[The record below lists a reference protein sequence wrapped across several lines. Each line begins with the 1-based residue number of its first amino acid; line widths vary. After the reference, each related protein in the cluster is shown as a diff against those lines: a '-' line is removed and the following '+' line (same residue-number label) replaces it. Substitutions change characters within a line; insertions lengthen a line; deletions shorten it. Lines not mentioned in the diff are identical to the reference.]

1 MDKEIFSKKYLLD
14 TYARDYTHFVRGE
27 GAKLYTDKGEEFID
41 FTAGIGV
48 NALGHN
54 HPALVKSIAN
64 QAQKVLHLSNL
75 FYIDSQA
82 HLAKKM
88 VELAGQGSKNQ
99 CEIKVFFCNS
109 GLEANE
115 CAIKIARIYG
125 ERFRVDSAKNA
136 ESASFSH
143 SQNAESASF
152 CHSNGVKQST
162 TFCHSERSEESKKN
176 RDFSPM
182 AQNDNNDFFSAYK
195 NHRYK
200 IITLKNSFHGRSIA
214 TLRAC
219 GQDKMHTHFS
229 PFPDGFLYA
238 KDISEMIELAKSDNA
253 VAAVFI
259 ELIQG
264 EGGIYA
270 LPKEQVQEL
279 ARFCDERDIL
289 LMIDEVQSGVFRSGK
304 FLASQYY
311 EIAPNVVTLA
321 KGLAGGVPIGA
332 VMCDKGDIFA
342 PSQHGSTFGGNPLS
356 TTAGLTT
363 LEVLEKY
370 QKSGDL
376 AKNIALFDS
385 QLQAIKS
392 AFSGVVSG
400 VSGVGFMRGLKI
412 KDDETLGRII
422 AKAREKRLLVL
433 RSGNATLRFL
443 PPLLISEGEI
453 DDGFARLKSAFG
465 EI

>member
-1 MDKEIFSKKYLLD
+1 MDKFNDLESFSKQYLLD

-27 GAKLYTDKGEEFID
+27 GAKLYTDKGEEYID

-54 HPALVKSIAN
+54 HPALVESIAN

-75 FYIDSQA
+75 FYIDSQS

-88 VELAGQGSKNQ
+88 VELAGQDMKA
-99 CEIKVFFCNS
+99 FFCNS

-125 ERFRVDSAKNA
+125 ERFKVNSNDSSLRGARSDSECDEAIQKDLHDSSG
-136 ESASFSH
+136 ESSIF
-143 SQNAESASF
+143 
-152 CHSNGVKQST
+152 
-162 TFCHSERSEESKKN
+162 
-176 RDFSPM
+176 D
-182 AQNDNNDFFSAYK
+182 AYK

-229 PFPDGFLYA
+229 PFPKGFLYA
-238 KDISEMIELAKSDNA
+238 KDISEMIEMARADNA

-270 LPKEQVQEL
+270 LPKGQVQEL

-304 FLASQYY
+304 FLASNYY
-311 EIAPNVVTLA
+311 EITPNVVTLA

-332 VMCDKGDIFA
+332 VLCDKGDIFA

-363 LEVLEKY
+363 LEVLESY
-370 QKSGDL
+370 QKSG
-376 AKNIALFDS
+376 ALDKHITLFVS
-385 QLQAIKS
+385 QLQDIKS
-392 AFSGVVSG
+392 AFSSVVQGISG
-400 VSGVGFMRGLKI
+400 IGFMRGLKI
-412 KDDETLGRII
+412 KDDETMSAII
-422 AKAREKRLLVL
+422 AKAKEKRLLVL

-443 PPLLISEGEI
+443 PPLLITKDEI
-453 DDGFARLKSAFG
+453 EEGFARLREAMR

>member
-1 MDKEIFSKKYLLD
+1 MDKNNELENFSKKYLLD

-27 GAKLYTDKGEEFID
+27 GAKLYNDKGEEFID

-64 QAQKVLHLSNL
+64 QASKVLHLSNL
-75 FYIDSQA
+75 FYIDSQVR
-82 HLAKKM
+82 LAKKM
-88 VELAGQGSKNQ
+88 VELA
-99 CEIKVFFCNS
+99 EREMKVFFCNS

-125 ERFRVDSAKNA
+125 ERFKVDSN
-136 ESASFSH
+136 ESSLRDSH
-143 SQNAESASF
+143 RKS
-152 CHSNGVKQST
+152 KQST
-162 TFCHSERSEESKKN
+162 HELNCDSSLF
-176 RDFSPM
+176 D
-182 AQNDNNDFFSAYK
+182 AYK

-238 KDISEMIELAKSDNA
+238 KDISEMIELAKADNA

-279 ARFCDERDIL
+279 ARFCSERDIL

-311 EIAPNVVTLA
+311 EIAPSVVTLA

-332 VMCDKGDIFA
+332 VMCDKGDIFS

-363 LEVLEKY
+363 LEVLESY
-370 QKSGDL
+370 QKNGDL

-392 AFSGVVSG
+392 AFSSVVQGISG
-400 VSGVGFMRGLKI
+400 IGFMRGLKI
-412 KDDETLGRII
+412 KDDETLSTII
-422 AKAREKRLLVL
+422 AKARENRLLVL
-433 RSGNATLRFL
+433 RSGNSTLRFL
-443 PPLLISEGEI
+443 PPLLITEGEI
-453 DDGFARLKSAFG
+453 TEGFARLKSAFG

>member
-1 MDKEIFSKKYLLD
+1 MDKFNDLESFSKQYLLD

-27 GAKLYTDKGEEFID
+27 GAKLYTDKGEEYID

-54 HPALVKSIAN
+54 HPALVESIAN

-75 FYIDSQA
+75 FYIDSQS

-88 VELAGQGSKNQ
+88 VELAGQDMKA
-99 CEIKVFFCNS
+99 FFCNS

-125 ERFRVDSAKNA
+125 ERFKINSNDSSLRGARSDSECNEAIQKDLHDSSG
-136 ESASFSH
+136 ESSIF
-143 SQNAESASF
+143 
-152 CHSNGVKQST
+152 
-162 TFCHSERSEESKKN
+162 
-176 RDFSPM
+176 D
-182 AQNDNNDFFSAYK
+182 AYK

-229 PFPDGFLYA
+229 PFPKGFLYA
-238 KDISEMIELAKSDNA
+238 KDISEMIEMARADNA

-270 LPKEQVQEL
+270 LPKGQVQEL

-304 FLASQYY
+304 FLAANHYD
-311 EIAPNVVTLA
+311 IKPNVVTLA

-332 VMCDKGDIFA
+332 VLCDKGDIFA

-363 LEVLEKY
+363 LEVLETY
-370 QKSGDL
+370 QKSG
-376 AKNIALFDS
+376 ALDKHITLFVS
-385 QLQAIKS
+385 QLQDIKS
-392 AFSGVVSG
+392 AFSSVVQGISG
-400 VSGVGFMRGLKI
+400 IGFMRGLKI
-412 KDDETLGRII
+412 KDDETMSAII

-443 PPLLISEGEI
+443 PPLLITKDEI
-453 DDGFARLKSAFG
+453 EEGFARLREAMR

>member
-1 MDKEIFSKKYLLD
+1 MDKNNDLETFSKKYLLD

-27 GAKLYTDKGEEFID
+27 GAKLYDDKGEEYID

-54 HPALVKSIAN
+54 HPALVEAIAN
-64 QAQKVLHLSNL
+64 QASKVLHLSNL

-88 VELAGQGSKNQ
+88 VELV
-99 CEIKVFFCNS
+99 EREMKVFFCNS

-125 ERFRVDSAKNA
+125 ERFRVVDSGESSG
-136 ESASFSH
+136 ESAPSLRDSH
-143 SQNAESASF
+143 RES
-152 CHSNGVKQST
+152 KQST
-162 TFCHSERSEESKKN
+162 HESN
-176 RDFSPM
+176 CDSSLF
-182 AQNDNNDFFSAYK
+182 NAYK

-238 KDISEMIELAKSDNA
+238 KDISEMIEIAKADSA
-253 VAAVFI
+253 VVAVFI

-270 LPKEQVQEL
+270 LPKEQVQKL

-289 LMIDEVQSGVFRSGK
+289 LMIDEVQSGIFRSGK
-304 FLASQYY
+304 FLASKHY

-332 VMCDKGDIFA
+332 VLCDKIDIFA

-363 LEVLEKY
+363 LEVLEKCE
-370 QKSGDL
+370 KSGAL
-376 AKNIALFDS
+376 AKNIVLFNA
-385 QLQAIKS
+385 QLQSIKNDFNS
-392 AFSGVVSG
+392 VVMG
-400 VSGVGFMRGLKI
+400 VSGIGFMRGLKT
-412 KDDETLGRII
+412 KDDETLGQII
-422 AKAREKRLLVL
+422 AKARKKRLLVL

-443 PPLLISEGEI
+443 PPLLITDGEI
-453 DDGFARLKSAFG
+453 MEGFARLRSALR

>member
-1 MDKEIFSKKYLLD
+1 MDNLEIFSKQYLLD

-27 GAKLYTDKGEEFID
+27 GAKLYTNEGAEYID

-54 HPALVKSIAN
+54 HPALVESIAN

-75 FYIDSQA
+75 FYIDSQVR
-82 HLAKKM
+82 LAKKM
-88 VELAGQGSKNQ
+88 VELAGQNMR
-99 CEIKVFFCNS
+99 VFFCNS

-125 ERFRVDSAKNA
+125 ERFKVDSGESGESHESTADSA
-136 ESASFSH
+136 ESSGDS
-143 SQNAESASF
+143 
-152 CHSNGVKQST
+152 CDST
-162 TFCHSERSEESKKN
+162 LFN
-176 RDFSPM
+176 
-182 AQNDNNDFFSAYK
+182 AYK

-229 PFPDGFLYA
+229 PFPKGFLYA
-238 KDISEMIELAKSDNA
+238 KDISEAISLAKSDNA
-253 VAAVFI
+253 VVAIFI

-270 LPKEQVQEL
+270 LPKDEVAKL
-279 ARFCDERDIL
+279 ADFCAKSDIL
-289 LMIDEVQSGVFRSGK
+289 LMVDEVQSGVFRSGA
-304 FLASQYY
+304 FLASNYY
-311 EIAPNVVTLA
+311 GIKPNVVTLA

-332 VMCDKGDIFA
+332 VMCDKVDIFA
-342 PSQHGSTFGGNPLS
+342 PAQHGSTFGGNPLS
-356 TTAGLTT
+356 MSAGIAVLDA
-363 LEVLEKY
+363 LESYKNSGALEK
-370 QKSGDL
+370 Q
-376 AKNIALFDS
+376 IARFDAHLRKIAE
-385 QLQAIKS
+385 Q
-392 AFSGVVSG
+392 FSEIILG

-412 KDDETLGRII
+412 KDDEILGRIV
-422 AKAREKRLLVL
+422 AKARENRLLVL
-433 RSGNATLRFL
+433 KSGNATLRFL
-443 PPLLISEGEI
+443 PPILISESEI
-453 DDGFARLKSAFG
+453 DEGFRRLEVAMH

>member
-1 MDKEIFSKKYLLD
+1 MDKFNDLESFSKQYLLD
-14 TYARDYTHFVRGE
+14 TYARDYTHFVRGD
-27 GAKLYTDKGEEFID
+27 GAKLYTDKGEEYID

-54 HPALVKSIAN
+54 HPALVESIAN

-75 FYIDSQA
+75 FYIDSQSR
-82 HLAKKM
+82 LAKKM
-88 VELAGQGSKNQ
+88 VELAGQDMKA
-99 CEIKVFFCNS
+99 FFCNS

-125 ERFRVDSAKNA
+125 ERFKINSNDSSLRGARSDSECNEA
-136 ESASFSH
+136 THH
-143 SQNAESASF
+143 SVIAM
-152 CHSNGVKQST
+152 
-162 TFCHSERSEESKKN
+162 ERSDRSNPKTMDCHDSN
-176 RDFSPM
+176 PFD
-182 AQNDNNDFFSAYK
+182 AYK

-229 PFPDGFLYA
+229 PFPKGFLCA
-238 KDISEMIELAKSDNA
+238 KDISEMIEMARADNA

-270 LPKEQVQEL
+270 LPKGQVQEL

-304 FLASQYY
+304 FLAANHYD
-311 EIAPNVVTLA
+311 IKPNVVTLA

-332 VMCDKGDIFA
+332 VLCDKGDIFA

-363 LEVLEKY
+363 LEVLESY
-370 QKSGDL
+370 QKSG
-376 AKNIALFDS
+376 ALDKHITLFVA
-385 QLQAIKS
+385 QLQEIKS
-392 AFSGVVSG
+392 AFSSVVQGISG
-400 VSGVGFMRGLKI
+400 IGFMRGLKV
-412 KDDETLGRII
+412 KDDETMSAII

-443 PPLLISEGEI
+443 PPLLITKDEI
-453 DDGFARLKSAFG
+453 EEGFARLREAMR

>member
-1 MDKEIFSKKYLLD
+1 MDKFNDLESFSKQYLLD
-14 TYARDYTHFVRGE
+14 TYARDYTHFVRGD
-27 GAKLYTDKGEEFID
+27 GAKLYTDKGEEYID

-54 HPALVKSIAN
+54 HPALVESIAN

-75 FYIDSQA
+75 FYIDSQS

-88 VELAGQGSKNQ
+88 VELAGQDMKA
-99 CEIKVFFCNS
+99 FFCNS

-125 ERFRVDSAKNA
+125 ERFKINSNDSSLRGARSDSECNEAIQKDLHDSSG
-136 ESASFSH
+136 ESSIF
-143 SQNAESASF
+143 
-152 CHSNGVKQST
+152 
-162 TFCHSERSEESKKN
+162 
-176 RDFSPM
+176 D
-182 AQNDNNDFFSAYK
+182 AYK

-229 PFPDGFLYA
+229 PFPKGFLYA
-238 KDISEMIELAKSDNA
+238 KDISEMIEMARADNA

-270 LPKEQVQEL
+270 LPKGQVQEL

-304 FLASQYY
+304 FLAANHYG
-311 EIAPNVVTLA
+311 IKPNVVTLA

-332 VMCDKGDIFA
+332 VLCDKGDIFA

-363 LEVLEKY
+363 LEVLESY
-370 QKSGDL
+370 QKSG
-376 AKNIALFDS
+376 ALDKHITLFVA
-385 QLQAIKS
+385 QLQEIKS
-392 AFSGVVSG
+392 AFSSVVQGISG
-400 VSGVGFMRGLKI
+400 IGFMRGLKI
-412 KDDETLGRII
+412 KDDETMSAII

-443 PPLLISEGEI
+443 PPLLITKDEI
-453 DDGFARLKSAFG
+453 EEGFARLREAMR

>member
-1 MDKEIFSKKYLLD
+1 MDKFNDLESFSKQYLLD

-27 GAKLYTDKGEEFID
+27 GAKLYTDKGEEYID

-54 HPALVKSIAN
+54 HPALVESITN

-75 FYIDSQA
+75 FYIDSQS

-88 VELAGQGSKNQ
+88 VELAGQDMKA
-99 CEIKVFFCNS
+99 FFCNS

-125 ERFRVDSAKNA
+125 ERFKINSNDSSLRGARSDSECNEAIQKDLHDSSG
-136 ESASFSH
+136 ESSIF
-143 SQNAESASF
+143 
-152 CHSNGVKQST
+152 
-162 TFCHSERSEESKKN
+162 
-176 RDFSPM
+176 D
-182 AQNDNNDFFSAYK
+182 AYK

-229 PFPDGFLYA
+229 PFPKGFLYA
-238 KDISEMIELAKSDNA
+238 KDISEMIEMARADNA

-279 ARFCDERDIL
+279 ARFCYERDIL

-304 FLASQYY
+304 FLAANHYG
-311 EIAPNVVTLA
+311 IKPNVVTLA

-332 VMCDKGDIFA
+332 VLCDKGDIFA

-363 LEVLEKY
+363 LEVLESY
-370 QKSGDL
+370 QKSG
-376 AKNIALFDS
+376 ALDKHITLFVS
-385 QLQAIKS
+385 QLQDIKS
-392 AFSGVVSG
+392 AFSSVVQGISG
-400 VSGVGFMRGLKI
+400 IGFMRGLKI
-412 KDDETLGRII
+412 KDDETMSAII
-422 AKAREKRLLVL
+422 AKAKEKRLLVL

-443 PPLLISEGEI
+443 PPLLITKDEI
-453 DDGFARLKSAFG
+453 EEGFARLREAMR

>member
-1 MDKEIFSKKYLLD
+1 MDKFNDLESFSKQYLLD
-14 TYARDYTHFVRGE
+14 TYARDYTHFVRGN
-27 GAKLYTDKGEEFID
+27 GAKLYTDKGEEYID

-54 HPALVKSIAN
+54 HPALVESIAN

-75 FYIDSQA
+75 FYIDSQS

-88 VELAGQGSKNQ
+88 VELAGQDMKA
-99 CEIKVFFCNS
+99 FFCNS

-125 ERFRVDSAKNA
+125 ERFKVNSNDSSLRGARSDSECNEVTQKDLHDSSG
-136 ESASFSH
+136 ESSIF
-143 SQNAESASF
+143 
-152 CHSNGVKQST
+152 
-162 TFCHSERSEESKKN
+162 
-176 RDFSPM
+176 D
-182 AQNDNNDFFSAYK
+182 AYK

-229 PFPDGFLYA
+229 PFPKGFLYA
-238 KDISEMIELAKSDNA
+238 KDISEMIEMARADNA

-270 LPKEQVQEL
+270 LPKGQVQEL

-304 FLASQYY
+304 FLAANHYG
-311 EIAPNVVTLA
+311 IKPNVVTLA

-332 VMCDKGDIFA
+332 VLCDKGDIFA

-363 LEVLEKY
+363 LEVLESY
-370 QKSGDL
+370 QKSG
-376 AKNIALFDS
+376 ALDKHITLFVS
-385 QLQAIKS
+385 QLQDIKS
-392 AFSGVVSG
+392 AFSSVVQGISG
-400 VSGVGFMRGLKI
+400 IGFMRGLKI
-412 KDDETLGRII
+412 KDDETMSAII

-443 PPLLISEGEI
+443 PPLLITKDEI
-453 DDGFARLKSAFG
+453 EEGFARLREAMR

>member
-1 MDKEIFSKKYLLD
+1 MDKFNDLESFSKQYLLD

-27 GAKLYTDKGEEFID
+27 GAKLYTDKGADYID

-54 HPALVKSIAN
+54 HPALVESIAN

-75 FYIDSQA
+75 FYIDSQSR
-82 HLAKKM
+82 LAKKM
-88 VELAGQGSKNQ
+88 VELAGQDMKA
-99 CEIKVFFCNS
+99 FFCNS

-125 ERFRVDSAKNA
+125 ERFKVNSNDSSG
-136 ESASFSH
+136 ESSIF
-143 SQNAESASF
+143 
-152 CHSNGVKQST
+152 
-162 TFCHSERSEESKKN
+162 
-176 RDFSPM
+176 D
-182 AQNDNNDFFSAYK
+182 AYK

-229 PFPDGFLYA
+229 PFPKGFLYA
-238 KDISEMIELAKSDNA
+238 KDISEMIEMARADNA

-270 LPKEQVQEL
+270 LPKGQVQEL

-304 FLASQYY
+304 FLAANHYG
-311 EIAPNVVTLA
+311 IKPNVVTLA

-332 VMCDKGDIFA
+332 VLCDKGDIFA

-363 LEVLEKY
+363 LEVLESY
-370 QKSGDL
+370 QKSG
-376 AKNIALFDS
+376 ALDKHITLFVA
-385 QLQAIKS
+385 QLQDIKS
-392 AFSGVVSG
+392 AFSSVVQGISG
-400 VSGVGFMRGLKI
+400 IGFMRGLKV
-412 KDDETLGRII
+412 KDDETMSAII
-422 AKAREKRLLVL
+422 AKARKKLLLLL

-443 PPLLISEGEI
+443 PPLLITKDEI
-453 DDGFARLKSAFG
+453 EEGFARLREAMR

>member
-1 MDKEIFSKKYLLD
+1 MDNLERFSKQYLLD

-27 GAKLYTDKGEEFID
+27 GAKLYTNEGVEYID

-54 HPALVKSIAN
+54 HPALVESIAN

-75 FYIDSQA
+75 FYIDSQVR
-82 HLAKKM
+82 LAKKM
-88 VELAGQGSKNQ
+88 VELAGQNMR
-99 CEIKVFFCNS
+99 VFFCNS

-125 ERFRVDSAKNA
+125 ERFKITPSLRDDSNDAKSSLRGSEADEAIQKNIDCHNSTQSV
-136 ESASFSH
+136 ES
-143 SQNAESASF
+143 
-152 CHSNGVKQST
+152 
-162 TFCHSERSEESKKN
+162 R
-176 RDFSPM
+176 
-182 AQNDNNDFFSAYK
+182 NDDKSDFFNAYK

-229 PFPDGFLYA
+229 PFPKGFLYA
-238 KDISEMIELAKSDNA
+238 KDISEAISLAKADSA
-253 VAAVFI
+253 VAAIFI

-264 EGGIYA
+264 EGGICA
-270 LPKEQVQEL
+270 FPKDEVAKL
-279 ARFCDERDIL
+279 ADFCAKSDIL
-289 LMIDEVQSGVFRSGK
+289 LMVDEVQSGVFRSGA
-304 FLASQYY
+304 FLASNYY
-311 EIAPNVVTLA
+311 GIKPNVVTLA

-332 VMCDKGDIFA
+332 VMCDKVDIFS

-356 TTAGLTT
+356 TSAGIAVLDT
-363 LEVLEKY
+363 LESYKNSGALDKQIARFEAHLKAIAEK
-370 QKSGDL
+370 
-376 AKNIALFDS
+376 
-385 QLQAIKS
+385 
-392 AFSGVVSG
+392 FSDIILG

-412 KDDETLGRII
+412 KNDEILGQIV
-422 AKAREKRLLVL
+422 ARAHKNRLLVL
-433 RSGNATLRFL
+433 KSGNATLRFL
-443 PPLLISEGEI
+443 PPILISESEI
-453 DDGFARLKSAFG
+453 DEGFRRLEVAMH

>member
-1 MDKEIFSKKYLLD
+1 MDKFNDLESFSKQYLLD
-14 TYARDYTHFVRGE
+14 TYARDYTHFVRGD
-27 GAKLYTDKGEEFID
+27 GAKLYTDKGEEYID

-54 HPALVKSIAN
+54 HPALVESIAN

-75 FYIDSQA
+75 FYIDSQS

-88 VELAGQGSKNQ
+88 VELAGQDMKA
-99 CEIKVFFCNS
+99 FFCNS

-125 ERFRVDSAKNA
+125 ERFKINSNDSSLRGARSDSECNEVTQKDLHDSSG
-136 ESASFSH
+136 ESSIF
-143 SQNAESASF
+143 
-152 CHSNGVKQST
+152 
-162 TFCHSERSEESKKN
+162 
-176 RDFSPM
+176 D
-182 AQNDNNDFFSAYK
+182 AYK

-229 PFPDGFLYA
+229 PFPKGFLYA
-238 KDISEMIELAKSDNA
+238 KDISEMIEMASADNA

-270 LPKEQVQEL
+270 LPKGQVQEL

-304 FLASQYY
+304 FLASNYY
-311 EIAPNVVTLA
+311 EITPNVVTLA

-332 VMCDKGDIFA
+332 VLCDKGDIFA

-363 LEVLEKY
+363 LGVLESY
-370 QKSGDL
+370 QKSG
-376 AKNIALFDS
+376 ALDKHITLFVS
-385 QLQAIKS
+385 QLQDIKS
-392 AFSGVVSG
+392 AFSSVVQGISG
-400 VSGVGFMRGLKI
+400 IGFMRGLKI
-412 KDDETLGRII
+412 KDDETMSAII

-443 PPLLISEGEI
+443 PPLLITKDEI
-453 DDGFARLKSAFG
+453 EEGFARLREAMR

>member
-1 MDKEIFSKKYLLD
+1 MDKFNDLESFSKQYLLD

-27 GAKLYTDKGEEFID
+27 GAKLYTDKGEEYID

-54 HPALVKSIAN
+54 HPALVESIAN

-75 FYIDSQA
+75 FYIDSQSR
-82 HLAKKM
+82 LAKKM
-88 VELAGQGSKNQ
+88 VELAGQDMKA
-99 CEIKVFFCNS
+99 FFCNS

-125 ERFRVDSAKNA
+125 ERFKINSNDSSLRGARSDSECNEAIQKDLHDSSG
-136 ESASFSH
+136 ESSIF
-143 SQNAESASF
+143 
-152 CHSNGVKQST
+152 
-162 TFCHSERSEESKKN
+162 
-176 RDFSPM
+176 D
-182 AQNDNNDFFSAYK
+182 AYK

-229 PFPDGFLYA
+229 PFPKGFLYA
-238 KDISEMIELAKSDNA
+238 KDISEMIEMARADNA

-270 LPKEQVQEL
+270 LPKGQVQEL

-304 FLASQYY
+304 FLAANHYG
-311 EIAPNVVTLA
+311 IKPNVVTLA

-332 VMCDKGDIFA
+332 VLCDKGDIFA

-363 LEVLEKY
+363 LEVLESY
-370 QKSGDL
+370 QKSG
-376 AKNIALFDS
+376 ALDKHITLFVA
-385 QLQAIKS
+385 QLQEIKS
-392 AFSGVVSG
+392 AFSSVVQGISG
-400 VSGVGFMRGLKI
+400 IGFMRGLKV
-412 KDDETLGRII
+412 KDDDTMSAII
-422 AKAREKRLLVL
+422 TKAREKRLLVL

-443 PPLLISEGEI
+443 PPLLITKDEI
-453 DDGFARLKSAFG
+453 EEGFARLREAMR

>member
-1 MDKEIFSKKYLLD
+1 MDKFNDLESFSKQYLLD
-14 TYARDYTHFVRGE
+14 TYAQDYTHFVRGE
-27 GAKLYTDKGEEFID
+27 GAKLYTDKGEEYID

-54 HPALVKSIAN
+54 HPALVESITN

-75 FYIDSQA
+75 FYIDSQS

-88 VELAGQGSKNQ
+88 VELAGQDMKA
-99 CEIKVFFCNS
+99 FFCNS

-125 ERFRVDSAKNA
+125 ERFKINSNNSSLRCARSDSECNEATQKDLHDSSG
-136 ESASFSH
+136 ESSIF
-143 SQNAESASF
+143 
-152 CHSNGVKQST
+152 
-162 TFCHSERSEESKKN
+162 
-176 RDFSPM
+176 D
-182 AQNDNNDFFSAYK
+182 AYK

-229 PFPDGFLYA
+229 PFPKGFLYA
-238 KDISEMIELAKSDNA
+238 KDISEMIEMARADNA

-304 FLASQYY
+304 FLAANHYD
-311 EIAPNVVTLA
+311 IKPNVVTLA

-332 VMCDKGDIFA
+332 VLCDKGDIFA

-363 LEVLEKY
+363 LEVLESY
-370 QKSGDL
+370 QKSG
-376 AKNIALFDS
+376 ALDKHITLFVS
-385 QLQAIKS
+385 QLQDIKS
-392 AFSGVVSG
+392 AFSSVVQGISG
-400 VSGVGFMRGLKI
+400 IGFMRGLKI
-412 KDDETLGRII
+412 KDDETMSAII

-443 PPLLISEGEI
+443 PPLLITKDEI
-453 DDGFARLKSAFG
+453 EEGFARLREAMR

>member
-1 MDKEIFSKKYLLD
+1 MDKFNDLESFSKQYLLD

-27 GAKLYTDKGEEFID
+27 GAKLYTDKGEEYID

-54 HPALVKSIAN
+54 HPALVESIAN
-64 QAQKVLHLSNL
+64 QAKKVLHLSNL
-75 FYIDSQA
+75 FYIDSQSR
-82 HLAKKM
+82 LAKKM
-88 VELAGQGSKNQ
+88 VELAGQDMKA
-99 CEIKVFFCNS
+99 FFCNS

-125 ERFRVDSAKNA
+125 ERFKINSNDSSLRGARSDSECNEAIQKDLHDSSG
-136 ESASFSH
+136 ESSIF
-143 SQNAESASF
+143 
-152 CHSNGVKQST
+152 
-162 TFCHSERSEESKKN
+162 
-176 RDFSPM
+176 D
-182 AQNDNNDFFSAYK
+182 AYK

-229 PFPDGFLYA
+229 PFPKGFLYA
-238 KDISEMIELAKSDNA
+238 KDISEMIEMARADNA

-270 LPKEQVQEL
+270 LPKGQVQEL

-304 FLASQYY
+304 FLAANHYD
-311 EIAPNVVTLA
+311 IKPNVVTLA
-321 KGLAGGVPIGA
+321 KGLAGGVPIG
-332 VMCDKGDIFA
+332 VVLCDKGDIFA

-363 LEVLEKY
+363 LEVLESY
-370 QKSGDL
+370 QKSGALD
-376 AKNIALFDS
+376 KHIALFVS
-385 QLQAIKS
+385 QLQEIKS
-392 AFSGVVSG
+392 AFSSVVQGISG
-400 VSGVGFMRGLKI
+400 IGFMRGLKV
-412 KDDETLGRII
+412 KDDETMSAII

-443 PPLLISEGEI
+443 PPLLITKDEI
-453 DDGFARLKSAFG
+453 EEGFARLREAMR

>member
-1 MDKEIFSKKYLLD
+1 MDKFNDLESFSKQYLLD
-14 TYARDYTHFVRGE
+14 TYARDYTHFVRGN
-27 GAKLYTDKGEEFID
+27 GAKLYTDKGEEYID

-54 HPALVKSIAN
+54 HPALVESIAN

-75 FYIDSQA
+75 FYIDSQS

-88 VELAGQGSKNQ
+88 VELAEQDMKA
-99 CEIKVFFCNS
+99 FFCNS

-125 ERFRVDSAKNA
+125 ERFKVNSNDSSLRGARSDSECNEAIQKDLHDSSG
-136 ESASFSH
+136 ESSIF
-143 SQNAESASF
+143 
-152 CHSNGVKQST
+152 
-162 TFCHSERSEESKKN
+162 
-176 RDFSPM
+176 D
-182 AQNDNNDFFSAYK
+182 AYK

-229 PFPDGFLYA
+229 PFPKGFLYA
-238 KDISEMIELAKSDNA
+238 KDISEMIEMARADNA

-270 LPKEQVQEL
+270 LPKGQVQEL

-304 FLASQYY
+304 FLAANHYD
-311 EIAPNVVTLA
+311 IKPNVVTLA

-332 VMCDKGDIFA
+332 VLCDKGDIFA

-363 LEVLEKY
+363 LEVLESY
-370 QKSGDL
+370 QKSS
-376 AKNIALFDS
+376 ALDKHITLFVS
-385 QLQAIKS
+385 QLQDIKS
-392 AFSGVVSG
+392 AFSSVVQGISG
-400 VSGVGFMRGLKI
+400 IGFMRGLKI
-412 KDDETLGRII
+412 KDDETMSAII

-443 PPLLISEGEI
+443 PPLLITKDEI
-453 DDGFARLKSAFG
+453 EEGFARLREAMR

>member
-1 MDKEIFSKKYLLD
+1 MDKFNDLESFSKQYLLD

-27 GAKLYTDKGEEFID
+27 GAKLYTDKGEEYID

-54 HPALVKSIAN
+54 HPALVESIAN

-75 FYIDSQA
+75 FYIDSQSR
-82 HLAKKM
+82 LAKKM
-88 VELAGQGSKNQ
+88 VELAGQDMKA
-99 CEIKVFFCNS
+99 FFCNS

-125 ERFRVDSAKNA
+125 ERFKVNSNDSSLRGARSDGECNEATQKDLHDSSG
-136 ESASFSH
+136 ESSIF
-143 SQNAESASF
+143 
-152 CHSNGVKQST
+152 
-162 TFCHSERSEESKKN
+162 
-176 RDFSPM
+176 D
-182 AQNDNNDFFSAYK
+182 AYK

-229 PFPDGFLYA
+229 PFPKGFLYA
-238 KDISEMIELAKSDNA
+238 KDISEMIEMARADNA
-253 VAAVFI
+253 VVAVFI

-270 LPKEQVQEL
+270 LPKGQVQEL

-304 FLASQYY
+304 FLAANHYG
-311 EIAPNVVTLA
+311 IKPNVVTLA

-332 VMCDKGDIFA
+332 VLCDKGDIFA

-363 LEVLEKY
+363 LEVLETY
-370 QKSGDL
+370 QKSG
-376 AKNIALFDS
+376 ALDKHITLFVS
-385 QLQAIKS
+385 QLQDIKS
-392 AFSGVVSG
+392 AFSSVVQGISG
-400 VSGVGFMRGLKI
+400 IGFMRGLKI
-412 KDDETLGRII
+412 KDDETMSAII

-443 PPLLISEGEI
+443 PPLLITKDEI
-453 DDGFARLKSAFG
+453 EEGFARLREAMR

>member
-1 MDKEIFSKKYLLD
+1 MDKFNDLESFSKQYLLD
-14 TYARDYTHFVRGE
+14 TYAWDYTHFVRGK
-27 GAKLYTDKGEEFID
+27 GAKLYTDKGEEYID

-54 HPALVKSIAN
+54 HPALVESITN

-75 FYIDSQA
+75 FYIDSQS

-88 VELAGQGSKNQ
+88 VELAGQDMKA
-99 CEIKVFFCNS
+99 FFCNS

-125 ERFRVDSAKNA
+125 ERFKINSNDSSLRGARSDSECNEAIQKDLHDSSG
-136 ESASFSH
+136 ESSIF
-143 SQNAESASF
+143 
-152 CHSNGVKQST
+152 
-162 TFCHSERSEESKKN
+162 
-176 RDFSPM
+176 D
-182 AQNDNNDFFSAYK
+182 AYK

-229 PFPDGFLYA
+229 PFPKGFLYA
-238 KDISEMIELAKSDNA
+238 KDISEMIEMARADNA

-304 FLASQYY
+304 FLASNYY
-311 EIAPNVVTLA
+311 EITPNVVTLA

-332 VMCDKGDIFA
+332 VLCDKGDIFA

-363 LEVLEKY
+363 LEVLESY
-370 QKSGDL
+370 QKSG
-376 AKNIALFDS
+376 ALDKHITLFVS
-385 QLQAIKS
+385 QLQDIKS
-392 AFSGVVSG
+392 AFSSVVKGISG
-400 VSGVGFMRGLKI
+400 IGFMRGLKI
-412 KDDETLGRII
+412 KDDETMSAII
-422 AKAREKRLLVL
+422 AKAKEKRLLVL

-443 PPLLISEGEI
+443 PPLLITKDEI
-453 DDGFARLKSAFG
+453 EEGFARLREAMR

>member
-1 MDKEIFSKKYLLD
+1 MDKFNDLESFSKQYLLD

-27 GAKLYTDKGEEFID
+27 GAKLYTDKGEEYID

-54 HPALVKSIAN
+54 HPALVESIAN

-75 FYIDSQA
+75 FYIDSQSR
-82 HLAKKM
+82 LAKKM
-88 VELAGQGSKNQ
+88 VELAGQDMKA
-99 CEIKVFFCNS
+99 FFCNS

-125 ERFRVDSAKNA
+125 ERFKANSNDSSLRGARSDGECNEATQKDLHDSSG
-136 ESASFSH
+136 ESSIF
-143 SQNAESASF
+143 
-152 CHSNGVKQST
+152 
-162 TFCHSERSEESKKN
+162 
-176 RDFSPM
+176 D
-182 AQNDNNDFFSAYK
+182 AYK

-229 PFPDGFLYA
+229 PFPKGFLYA
-238 KDISEMIELAKSDNA
+238 KDISEMIEMARADNA

-270 LPKEQVQEL
+270 LPKGQVQEL
-279 ARFCDERDIL
+279 ARFCDEHDIL

-304 FLASQYY
+304 FLAANHYG
-311 EIAPNVVTLA
+311 IKPNVVTLA

-332 VMCDKGDIFA
+332 VLCDKGDIFA

-356 TTAGLTT
+356 TTAGLAT
-363 LEVLEKY
+363 LEVLESY
-370 QKSGDL
+370 QKSGALD
-376 AKNIALFDS
+376 KHIALFDS
-385 QLQAIKS
+385 QLQEIKS
-392 AFSGVVSG
+392 AFSSVVQGISG
-400 VSGVGFMRGLKI
+400 IGFMCGLKV
-412 KDDETLGRII
+412 KDDETMSAII

-443 PPLLISEGEI
+443 PPLLITKDEI
-453 DDGFARLKSAFG
+453 EEGFARLREAMR

>member
-1 MDKEIFSKKYLLD
+1 MDKFNDLESFSKQYLLD

-27 GAKLYTDKGEEFID
+27 GAKLYTDKGEEYID

-54 HPALVKSIAN
+54 HPALVESIAN

-75 FYIDSQA
+75 FYIDSQS

-88 VELAGQGSKNQ
+88 VELAGQDMKA
-99 CEIKVFFCNS
+99 FFCNS

-125 ERFRVDSAKNA
+125 ERFKINSNDSSLRGARSDSECNEAIQKDLHDSSG
-136 ESASFSH
+136 ESSIF
-143 SQNAESASF
+143 
-152 CHSNGVKQST
+152 
-162 TFCHSERSEESKKN
+162 
-176 RDFSPM
+176 D
-182 AQNDNNDFFSAYK
+182 AYK

-200 IITLKNSFHGRSIA
+200 IITLKYSFHGRSIA

-229 PFPDGFLYA
+229 PFPKGFLYA
-238 KDISEMIELAKSDNA
+238 KDISEMIEMARADNA

-270 LPKEQVQEL
+270 LPKGQVQEL

-304 FLASQYY
+304 FLAANHYG
-311 EIAPNVVTLA
+311 IKPNVVTLA

-332 VMCDKGDIFA
+332 VLCDKGDIFA

-363 LEVLEKY
+363 LEVLESY
-370 QKSGDL
+370 QKSG
-376 AKNIALFDS
+376 ALDKHITLFVA
-385 QLQAIKS
+385 QLQEIKS
-392 AFSGVVSG
+392 AFSSVVQGISG
-400 VSGVGFMRGLKI
+400 IGFMRGLKV
-412 KDDETLGRII
+412 KDDETMSAII

-443 PPLLISEGEI
+443 PPLLITKDEI
-453 DDGFARLKSAFG
+453 EEGFARLREAMR

>member
-1 MDKEIFSKKYLLD
+1 MDKNNELENFSKKYLLD
-14 TYARDYTHFVRGE
+14 TYTRDYTHFVRGE
-27 GAKLYTDKGEEFID
+27 GAKLYTDKGEEYID

-54 HPALVKSIAN
+54 HPALVKSIAK
-64 QAQKVLHLSNL
+64 QAQKMLHLSNL
-75 FYIDSQA
+75 FYIDSQVR
-82 HLAKKM
+82 LAKKM

-99 CEIKVFFCNS
+99 CEMKVFFCNS

-125 ERFRVDSAKNA
+125 ERFKVDSR
-136 ESASFSH
+136 ESSESNSDSH
-143 SQNAESASF
+143 ESHLF
-152 CHSNGVKQST
+152 N
-162 TFCHSERSEESKKN
+162 
-176 RDFSPM
+176 
-182 AQNDNNDFFSAYK
+182 AYK

-238 KDISEMIELAKSDNA
+238 RDISEMIALAKADNA
-253 VAAVFI
+253 VSAVFI

-279 ARFCDERDIL
+279 ARFCSERDIL

-356 TTAGLTT
+356 TTVGLTA
-363 LEVLEKY
+363 LEVLEAH

-392 AFSGVVSG
+392 AFSSVVSG

-412 KDDETLGRII
+412 KDDETLGQII
-422 AKAREKRLLVL
+422 AKARQNRLLVL

-453 DDGFARLKSAFG
+453 IEGFARLKSAFS

>member
-1 MDKEIFSKKYLLD
+1 MDKFNDLESFSKQYLLD

-27 GAKLYTDKGEEFID
+27 GAKLYTDKGEEYID

-54 HPALVKSIAN
+54 HPALVESIAN

-75 FYIDSQA
+75 FYIDSQS

-88 VELAGQGSKNQ
+88 VELAGQDMKA
-99 CEIKVFFCNS
+99 FFCNS

-125 ERFRVDSAKNA
+125 ERFKVNSNDSSLRGARSDSECNEAIQKDLHDSSG
-136 ESASFSH
+136 ESSIF
-143 SQNAESASF
+143 
-152 CHSNGVKQST
+152 
-162 TFCHSERSEESKKN
+162 
-176 RDFSPM
+176 D
-182 AQNDNNDFFSAYK
+182 AYK

-229 PFPDGFLYA
+229 PFPKGFLYA
-238 KDISEMIELAKSDNA
+238 KDISEMIEMARADNA

-270 LPKEQVQEL
+270 LPKGQVQEL

-304 FLASQYY
+304 FLAANHYG
-311 EIAPNVVTLA
+311 IKPNVVTLA

-332 VMCDKGDIFA
+332 VLCDKGDIFA

-363 LEVLEKY
+363 LEVLESY
-370 QKSGDL
+370 QKSG
-376 AKNIALFDS
+376 ALDKHITLFVS
-385 QLQAIKS
+385 QLQDIKS
-392 AFSGVVSG
+392 AFSSVVQGISG
-400 VSGVGFMRGLKI
+400 IGFMRGLKI
-412 KDDETLGRII
+412 KDDETMSAII

-443 PPLLISEGEI
+443 PPLLITKDEI
-453 DDGFARLKSAFG
+453 EEGFARLREAMR

>member
-1 MDKEIFSKKYLLD
+1 MDNTQFNELEIFSKQYLLD

-27 GAKLYTDKGEEFID
+27 GAKLYTNEGAEYID

-54 HPALVKSIAN
+54 HPALVESIAS

-75 FYIDSQA
+75 FYIDSQVR
-82 HLAKKM
+82 LAKKM
-88 VELAGQGSKNQ
+88 VELSGQNMR
-99 CEIKVFFCNS
+99 VFFCNS

-125 ERFRVDSAKNA
+125 ERFKVDSAQSA
-136 ESASFSH
+136 ESTDL
-143 SQNAESASF
+143 SQ
-152 CHSNGVKQST
+152 K
-162 TFCHSERSEESKKN
+162 
-176 RDFSPM
+176 
-182 AQNDNNDFFSAYK
+182 YK

-219 GQDKMHTHFS
+219 GQDKMHAHFS

-238 KDISEMIELAKSDNA
+238 KDIGEAIEKAKSDSA
-253 VAAVFI
+253 VVAIFI

-270 LPKEQVQEL
+270 LPKDEVAKL
-279 ARFCDERDIL
+279 ADFCAKSDIL
-289 LMIDEVQSGVFRSGK
+289 LMVDEVQSGVFRSGA
-304 FLASQYY
+304 FLASSYY
-311 EIAPNVVTLA
+311 GIKPNVVTLA

-332 VMCDKGDIFA
+332 IMCDKVDIFA
-342 PSQHGSTFGGNPLS
+342 PTQHGSTFGGNPLS
-356 TTAGLTT
+356 MSAGIAVLDA
-363 LEVLEKY
+363 LESYKNSGALEK
-370 QKSGDL
+370 Q
-376 AKNIALFDS
+376 IARFDAH
-385 QLQAIKS
+385 LRRIAET
-392 AFSGVVSG
+392 FSEIILG

-412 KDDETLGRII
+412 KNDEILGKIVDR
-422 AKAREKRLLVL
+422 ARENRLLVL
-433 RSGNATLRFL
+433 KSGNATLRFL
-443 PPLLISEGEI
+443 PPILISESEI
-453 DDGFARLKSAFG
+453 DEGFRRLEAAMH

>member
-1 MDKEIFSKKYLLD
+1 MDKNNELENFSKKYLMD
-14 TYARDYTHFVRGE
+14 TYTRDYTHFVRGE
-27 GAKLYTDKGEEFID
+27 GAKLYNDKGEEYID

-54 HPALVKSIAN
+54 HPALVESIAN

-82 HLAKKM
+82 RLAKKM

-99 CEIKVFFCNS
+99 REMKVFFCNS

-125 ERFRVDSAKNA
+125 ERFRVDLGESSG
-136 ESASFSH
+136 ESAPSLRDSH
-143 SQNAESASF
+143 RES
-152 CHSNGVKQST
+152 KQST
-162 TFCHSERSEESKKN
+162 HELNCDSSLFG
-176 RDFSPM
+176 
-182 AQNDNNDFFSAYK
+182 AYK

-238 KDISEMIELAKSDNA
+238 KDISEMIEIAKADNA

-332 VMCDKGDIFA
+332 VLCDKGDIFA

-363 LEVLEKY
+363 LEVLEAHE
-370 QKSGDL
+370 KSGDL
-376 AKNIALFDS
+376 AKNITLFDS

-392 AFSGVVSG
+392 AFSSVVSG

-412 KDDETLGRII
+412 KDDETLGQVI
-422 AKAREKRLLVL
+422 AKARENRLLVL

-453 DDGFARLKSAFG
+453 IEGFARLKSAFG

>member
-1 MDKEIFSKKYLLD
+1 MDKFNDLESFSKQYLLD

-27 GAKLYTDKGEEFID
+27 GAKLYTDKGEEYID

-54 HPALVKSIAN
+54 HPALVESIAN

-75 FYIDSQA
+75 FYIDSQS

-88 VELAGQGSKNQ
+88 VELAGQDMKA
-99 CEIKVFFCNS
+99 FFCNS

-125 ERFRVDSAKNA
+125 ERFKVNSNDSSLRGARSDSECNEAIQKDLHDSSG
-136 ESASFSH
+136 ESSIF
-143 SQNAESASF
+143 
-152 CHSNGVKQST
+152 
-162 TFCHSERSEESKKN
+162 
-176 RDFSPM
+176 D
-182 AQNDNNDFFSAYK
+182 AYK

-229 PFPDGFLYA
+229 PFPKGFLYA
-238 KDISEMIELAKSDNA
+238 KDISEMIEMARADNA

-304 FLASQYY
+304 FLAANHYD
-311 EIAPNVVTLA
+311 IKPNVVTLA

-332 VMCDKGDIFA
+332 VLCDKGDIFA

-363 LEVLEKY
+363 LGVLESY
-370 QKSGDL
+370 QKSG
-376 AKNIALFDS
+376 ALDKHITLFVS
-385 QLQAIKS
+385 QLQDIKS
-392 AFSGVVSG
+392 AFSSVVQGISG
-400 VSGVGFMRGLKI
+400 IGFMRGLKI
-412 KDDETLGRII
+412 KDDETMSAII

-443 PPLLISEGEI
+443 PPLLITKDEI
-453 DDGFARLKSAFG
+453 EEGFARLREAMR

>member
-1 MDKEIFSKKYLLD
+1 MDKFNDLESFSKQYLLD

-27 GAKLYTDKGEEFID
+27 GAKLYTDKGEEYID

-54 HPALVKSIAN
+54 HPALVESIAN

-75 FYIDSQA
+75 FYIDSQS

-88 VELAGQGSKNQ
+88 VELAGQDMKA
-99 CEIKVFFCNS
+99 FFCNS

-125 ERFRVDSAKNA
+125 ERFKINSNDSSLRGARSDSECNETIQKDLHDSSG
-136 ESASFSH
+136 ESSIF
-143 SQNAESASF
+143 
-152 CHSNGVKQST
+152 
-162 TFCHSERSEESKKN
+162 
-176 RDFSPM
+176 D
-182 AQNDNNDFFSAYK
+182 AYK

-229 PFPDGFLYA
+229 PFPKGFLYA
-238 KDISEMIELAKSDNA
+238 KDISEMIEMARADNA

-270 LPKEQVQEL
+270 LPKGQVQEL

-304 FLASQYY
+304 FLAANHYG
-311 EIAPNVVTLA
+311 IKPNVVTLA

-332 VMCDKGDIFA
+332 VLCDKGDIFA

-356 TTAGLTT
+356 TTAGLAT
-363 LEVLEKY
+363 LEVLESY
-370 QKSGDL
+370 QKSG
-376 AKNIALFDS
+376 ALDKHITLFVS
-385 QLQAIKS
+385 QLQDIKS
-392 AFSGVVSG
+392 AFSSVVQGISG
-400 VSGVGFMRGLKI
+400 IGFMRGLKI
-412 KDDETLGRII
+412 KDDETMSAII

-443 PPLLISEGEI
+443 PPLLITKDEI
-453 DDGFARLKSAFG
+453 EEGFARLREAMR

>member
-1 MDKEIFSKKYLLD
+1 MDKNNELENFSKKYLLD

-27 GAKLYTDKGEEFID
+27 GAKLYTDKGEEYID

-54 HPALVKSIAN
+54 HPALVESIAS

-88 VELAGQGSKNQ
+88 VELAGQNM
-99 CEIKVFFCNS
+99 KVFFCNS

-125 ERFRVDSAKNA
+125 ERFRVDSSDSSLRDSHR
-136 ESASFSH
+136 ES
-143 SQNAESASF
+143 
-152 CHSNGVKQST
+152 KQST
-162 TFCHSERSEESKKN
+162 HELNCDSSLFDT
-176 RDFSPM
+176 
-182 AQNDNNDFFSAYK
+182 YK

-229 PFPDGFLYA
+229 PFPNGFLYA
-238 KDISEMIELAKSDNA
+238 LDISEMIEIAKADSA
-253 VAAVFI
+253 VVAVFI

-279 ARFCDERDIL
+279 ARFCEKRDIL

-363 LEVLEKY
+363 LEVLEAH
-370 QKSGDL
+370 QKSGEL

-385 QLQAIKS
+385 QLQEIKNDFNS
-392 AFSGVVSG
+392 IVQG
-400 VSGVGFMRGLKI
+400 VSGIGFMRGLKI
-412 KDDETLGRII
+412 RDDETLGQII
-422 AKAREKRLLVL
+422 AKARENRLLVL

-443 PPLLISEGEI
+443 PPLLITDGEI
-453 DDGFARLKSAFG
+453 DEGFARLRSALS

>member
-1 MDKEIFSKKYLLD
+1 MDKFNDLESFSKQYLLD

-27 GAKLYTDKGEEFID
+27 GAKLYTDKGEEYID

-54 HPALVKSIAN
+54 HPALVESIAN

-75 FYIDSQA
+75 FYIDSQS

-88 VELAGQGSKNQ
+88 VELAGQDMKA
-99 CEIKVFFCNS
+99 FFCNS

-125 ERFRVDSAKNA
+125 ERFKINSNDSSLRGARSDSECNEAIQKDLHDSSG
-136 ESASFSH
+136 ESSIF
-143 SQNAESASF
+143 
-152 CHSNGVKQST
+152 
-162 TFCHSERSEESKKN
+162 
-176 RDFSPM
+176 D
-182 AQNDNNDFFSAYK
+182 AYK

-229 PFPDGFLYA
+229 PFPKGFLYA
-238 KDISEMIELAKSDNA
+238 KDISEMIEMARADNA

-270 LPKEQVQEL
+270 LPKGQVQEL

-304 FLASQYY
+304 FLAANHYG
-311 EIAPNVVTLA
+311 IKPNVVTLA

-332 VMCDKGDIFA
+332 VLCDKGDIFA

-363 LEVLEKY
+363 LEVLESY
-370 QKSGDL
+370 QKSG
-376 AKNIALFDS
+376 ALDKHITLFVS
-385 QLQAIKS
+385 QLQDIKS
-392 AFSGVVSG
+392 AFSSVVQGISG
-400 VSGVGFMRGLKI
+400 IGFMRGLKI
-412 KDDETLGRII
+412 KDDETMSAII

-443 PPLLISEGEI
+443 PPLLITKDEI
-453 DDGFARLKSAFG
+453 EEGFARLREAMR

>member
-1 MDKEIFSKKYLLD
+1 MDKFNDLESFSKQYLLD

-27 GAKLYTDKGEEFID
+27 GAKLYTDKGEEYID

-54 HPALVKSIAN
+54 HPALVESIAN

-75 FYIDSQA
+75 FYIDSQSR
-82 HLAKKM
+82 LAKKM
-88 VELAGQGSKNQ
+88 VELAGQDMKA
-99 CEIKVFFCNS
+99 FFCNS

-125 ERFRVDSAKNA
+125 ERFKVNSNDSSLRGTRSDSECNEAIQKDLHDSSG
-136 ESASFSH
+136 ESSIF
-143 SQNAESASF
+143 
-152 CHSNGVKQST
+152 
-162 TFCHSERSEESKKN
+162 
-176 RDFSPM
+176 D
-182 AQNDNNDFFSAYK
+182 AYK

-229 PFPDGFLYA
+229 PFPKGFLYA
-238 KDISEMIELAKSDNA
+238 KDISEMIEMARADNA

-270 LPKEQVQEL
+270 LPKGQVQEL

-304 FLASQYY
+304 FLAANHYG
-311 EIAPNVVTLA
+311 IKPNVVTLA

-332 VMCDKGDIFA
+332 VLCDKGDIFA

-363 LEVLEKY
+363 LEVLESY
-370 QKSGDL
+370 QKSG
-376 AKNIALFDS
+376 ALDKHITLFVA
-385 QLQAIKS
+385 QLQDIKS
-392 AFSGVVSG
+392 AFSSVVQGISG
-400 VSGVGFMRGLKI
+400 IGFMRGLKV
-412 KDDETLGRII
+412 KDDETMSAII
-422 AKAREKRLLVL
+422 AKAKEKRLLVL

-443 PPLLISEGEI
+443 PPLLITKDEI
-453 DDGFARLKSAFG
+453 EEGFARLREAMR

>member
-1 MDKEIFSKKYLLD
+1 MDKFNDLESFSKQYLLD

-27 GAKLYTDKGEEFID
+27 GAKLYTDKGEEYID

-54 HPALVKSIAN
+54 HPALVESIAN

-75 FYIDSQA
+75 FYIDSQS

-88 VELAGQGSKNQ
+88 VELAGQDMKA
-99 CEIKVFFCNS
+99 FFCNS

-125 ERFRVDSAKNA
+125 ERFKINSNDSSLRGARSDSECNEAIQKDLHDSSG
-136 ESASFSH
+136 ESSIF
-143 SQNAESASF
+143 
-152 CHSNGVKQST
+152 
-162 TFCHSERSEESKKN
+162 
-176 RDFSPM
+176 D
-182 AQNDNNDFFSAYK
+182 AYK

-229 PFPDGFLYA
+229 PFPKGFLYA
-238 KDISEMIELAKSDNA
+238 KDISEMIEMARADNA

-270 LPKEQVQEL
+270 LPKGQVQEL

-304 FLASQYY
+304 FLAANHYD
-311 EIAPNVVTLA
+311 IKPNVVTLA

-332 VMCDKGDIFA
+332 VLCDKGDIFA

-363 LEVLEKY
+363 LEVLESY
-370 QKSGDL
+370 QKSG
-376 AKNIALFDS
+376 ALDKHITLFVS
-385 QLQAIKS
+385 QLQDIKS
-392 AFSGVVSG
+392 AFSSVVQGISG
-400 VSGVGFMRGLKI
+400 IGFMRGLKI
-412 KDDETLGRII
+412 KDDETMSAII
-422 AKAREKRLLVL
+422 AKAKEKRLLVL

-443 PPLLISEGEI
+443 PPLLITKDEI
-453 DDGFARLKSAFG
+453 EEGFARLREAMR

>member
-1 MDKEIFSKKYLLD
+1 MDKNNELENFSKKYLLD

-27 GAKLYTDKGEEFID
+27 GAKLYNDKGEEYID

-54 HPALVKSIAN
+54 HPALVESIAN
-64 QAQKVLHLSNL
+64 QASKILHLSNL

-88 VELAGQGSKNQ
+88 VELAGRNM
-99 CEIKVFFCNS
+99 KVFFCNS

-125 ERFRVDSAKNA
+125 ERFRVDLGESSGK
-136 ESASFSH
+136 SASSLRDSH
-143 SQNAESASF
+143 RKS
-152 CHSNGVKQST
+152 KQST
-162 TFCHSERSEESKKN
+162 HELNCDSSLF
-176 RDFSPM
+176 D
-182 AQNDNNDFFSAYK
+182 AYK

-238 KDISEMIELAKSDNA
+238 RDISEMIEIAKADNA
-253 VAAVFI
+253 VVAVFI

-279 ARFCDERDIL
+279 ARFCSERDIL
-289 LMIDEVQSGVFRSGK
+289 LMIDEVQSGIFRSGK

-363 LEVLEKY
+363 LEVLEAH
-370 QKSGDL
+370 QKSGEL

-385 QLQAIKS
+385 QLQAIKNDFNS
-392 AFSGVVSG
+392 AVQG
-400 VSGVGFMRGLKI
+400 VSGIGFMRGLKI
-412 KDDETLGRII
+412 RDDETLGAII
-422 AKAREKRLLVL
+422 AKARQNRLLVL
-433 RSGNATLRFL
+433 RSGNSTLRFL
-443 PPLLISEGEI
+443 PPLLISDGEI
-453 DDGFARLKSAFG
+453 REGFARLKSAFC

>member
-1 MDKEIFSKKYLLD
+1 MDKFSNLESFSKQYLLD

-27 GAKLYTDKGEEFID
+27 GAKLYTDKGEEYID

-54 HPALVKSIAN
+54 HPALVESIAN

-75 FYIDSQA
+75 FYIDSQS

-88 VELAGQGSKNQ
+88 VELAGQDMKA
-99 CEIKVFFCNS
+99 FFCNS

-125 ERFRVDSAKNA
+125 ERFKINSNDSSLRGAR
-136 ESASFSH
+136 SD
-143 SQNAESASF
+143 
-152 CHSNGVKQST
+152 
-162 TFCHSERSEESKKN
+162 SECNEATQKDLHDSSGKSSIF
-176 RDFSPM
+176 D
-182 AQNDNNDFFSAYK
+182 AYK

-229 PFPDGFLYA
+229 PFPKGFLYA
-238 KDISEMIELAKSDNA
+238 KDISEMIEMARADNA

-270 LPKEQVQEL
+270 LPKGQVQEL

-304 FLASQYY
+304 FLASNYY
-311 EIAPNVVTLA
+311 EITPNVVTLA

-332 VMCDKGDIFA
+332 VLCDKGDIFA

-363 LEVLEKY
+363 LGVLESY
-370 QKSGDL
+370 QKSG
-376 AKNIALFDS
+376 ALDKHITLFVS
-385 QLQAIKS
+385 QLQDIKS
-392 AFSGVVSG
+392 AFSSVVQGISG
-400 VSGVGFMRGLKI
+400 IGFMRGLKI
-412 KDDETLGRII
+412 KDDETMSAII
-422 AKAREKRLLVL
+422 AKAKEKRLLVL

-443 PPLLISEGEI
+443 PPLLITKDEI
-453 DDGFARLKSAFG
+453 DDGFARLREAMR